1 VFEENEPPI
10 LIFANSLLPNGEST
24 SDLISYYEEKM
35 NEEVAQVNLVEID
48 FVPEEDANVDTVISE
63 AAEIFME
70 EAEKYEEEHME
81 AFASYYVYDMD
92 ASTNSYSI
100 GVYGN

>member
-1 VFEENEPPI
+1 MFEENEPPI

-35 NEEVAQVNLVEID
+35 NDEVLQVNLVEID
-48 FVPEEDANVDTVISE
+48 FVPEENSSVDTIISE
-63 AAEIFME
+63 AAENFME
-70 EAEKYEEEHME
+70 EAEIYEEKHME

-92 ASTNSYSI
+92 TSTNSYSI